1 MTKNKQIATKI
12 MTRKCADKLTGE
24 HIVIPD
30 GYTAI
35 EAKAFASR
43 RGVAS
48 ISLPGSLTMI
58 GYGAFDSCSSLK
70 NITIPVNVTEIGG
83 WAFYATALTSIVV
96 PASVTE
102 IGDYAFERCDSLTDI
117 TVSADN
123 QNYASFE
130 GVLFNKEKT
139 TLIFY
144 PPSKADKTYTIP
156 DTVSKIGDKAFEGNA
171 FLTKVTIPESVR
183 RIESKA
189 FAGCSDLTE
198 MFIPASV
205 EHIHQYVFNH
215 CDALESIIISEDNPN
230 YTSEHKVLFNKDKT
244 MLIEY
249 SDREMEDNYVI
260 PDSVKIIDWFAF
272 CGCESLKSVVIPEG
286 VESIGMHAFEGCRGL
301 TEIVLP
307 SSMTLIDH
315 DTFSKCRNLRK
326 ITIPDS
332 IIEVDIGP
340 IIEAHPFYGCH
351 PQAVATYKGKTYH
364 AEELFSR
371 IPYTNLPK
379 EFYEAFSQTPPN
391 PNALNVIVSI
401 GSDE

>member
-70 NITIPVNVTEIGG
+70 NITIP
-83 WAFYATALTSIVV
+83 
-96 PASVTE
+96 
-102 IGDYAFERCDSLTDI
+102 
-117 TVSADN
+117 
-123 QNYASFE
+123 
-130 GVLFNKEKT
+130 
-139 TLIFY
+139 
-144 PPSKADKTYTIP
+144 
-156 DTVSKIGDKAFEGNA
+156 
-171 FLTKVTIPESVR
+171 
-183 RIESKA
+183 
-189 FAGCSDLTE
+189 
-198 MFIPASV
+198 
-205 EHIHQYVFNH
+205 
-215 CDALESIIISEDNPN
+215 
-230 YTSEHKVLFNKDKT
+230 
-244 MLIEY
+244 
-249 SDREMEDNYVI
+249 
-260 PDSVKIIDWFAF
+260 
-272 CGCESLKSVVIPEG
+272 
-286 VESIGMHAFEGCRGL
+286 
-301 TEIVLP
+301 
-307 SSMTLIDH
+307 
-315 DTFSKCRNLRK
+315 
-326 ITIPDS
+326 DS

-340 IIEAHPFYGCH
+340 IIEAHSFYGCH

-401 GSDE
+401 GGDE